1 MSSTNTQFS
10 IAVHI
15 LTGLAKFGKLNSN
28 ELAVS
33 VNANPIFIKR
43 ILAKLSS
50 FGLVSTSSG
59 RNGGSTLARKAENI
73 SLYDVYMAV
82 EAPNSFVVHS
92 YSKNLSCEIS
102 TNIQGAMHDVLEE
115 VQSDLKA
122 RLTSISIY
130 DMGKKVAKK
139 K

>member
-1 MSSTNTQFS
+1 MSNTNTQFS

-15 LTGLAKFGKLNSN
+15 LTGLTKFGKLNSN

-130 DMGKKVAKK
+130 DMGEKVAKK

>member
-1 MSSTNTQFS
+1 MSNTNTQFS

-15 LTGLAKFGKLNSN
+15 LTGFAKFGKLNSN

-50 FGLVSTSSG
+50 SGLVSTSSG
-59 RNGGSTLARKAENI
+59 RNGGSTLARKAEDI

-82 EAPNSFVVHS
+82 EAPSTFAVHG
-92 YSKNLSCEIS
+92 YPKNHSCEIS
-102 TNIQGAMHDVLEE
+102 TNIQGAMNEVLEE

-122 RLTSISIY
+122 KLSSISIH

>member
-1 MSSTNTQFS
+1 MSNTNTQFS

>member
-1 MSSTNTQFS
+1 MSNTNTQFS

-82 EAPNSFVVHS
+82 KAPNSFVVHS

-122 RLTSISIY
+122 KLSSISIY
-130 DMGKKVAKK
+130 DMGKKVTKK

>member
-1 MSSTNTQFS
+1 MSTTNTQFS

-15 LTGLAKFGKLNSN
+15 LTGLAKFEKLSSN

-50 FGLVSTSSG
+50 FGLVSTTSG

-82 EAPNSFVVHS
+82 EAPSTFTVHG
-92 YSKNLSCEIS
+92 YPKNRSCEIS
-102 TNIQGAMHDVLEE
+102 TNIQGAMNEVLEE

-122 RLTSISIY
+122 KLSSISIQ
-130 DMGKKVAKK
+130 DMRKKLAKK
-139 K
+139 R

>member
-1 MSSTNTQFS
+1 MSNTNTQFS

-50 FGLVSTSSG
+50 AGLISASSG

-82 EAPNSFVVHS
+82 EAPNAFVVHD
-92 YSKNLSCEIS
+92 YPKNRSCEIS
-102 TNIQGAMHDVLEE
+102 TNIQGAMNEVLEE

-122 RLTSISIY
+122 KLISISIY